1 MQSRLE
7 EIYASL
13 FLINI
18 KSFLPGGQMKRSLV
32 FLLARNFRGGPRA
45 TFSHN
50 GESDEKMPEMHL
62 VSLQCFSRRV
72 ESPESKAHY
81 CRLSSPAL
89 QKTFM

>member
-18 KSFLPGGQMKRSLV
+18 KSFLPGGQMKRGLV

-50 GESDEKMPEMHL
+50 RESNEKMPEMHL
-62 VSLQCFSRRV
+62 VSLQCFNERV
-72 ESPESKAHY
+72 ESPESKARY
-81 CRLSSPAL
+81 CQFSSPAL
-89 QKTFM
+89 